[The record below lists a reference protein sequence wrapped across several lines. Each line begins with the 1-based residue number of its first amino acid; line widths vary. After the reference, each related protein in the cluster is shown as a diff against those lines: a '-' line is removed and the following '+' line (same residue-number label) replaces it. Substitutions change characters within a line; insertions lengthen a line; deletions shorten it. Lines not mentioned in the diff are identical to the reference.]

1 MSLLQLSGSDIGGEQ
16 EQGYLLQ
23 LTAEEDKSVTACC
36 IAGCWLTCWLCL
48 EHKWPSSELVGG
60 CRRSSQLWYK
70 ATDAQHSPA
79 AAAAVDAADAQAAAA
94 AAHADAAAAHAEA
107 AADAETAAAEAAA
120 EADAA
125 ASCCQNSDQNWL
137 FSCISGCSASFVGVS
152 TFKQQAQ
159 HLHTHLLLSVGAELP
174 ASKGPDRVICRDHLT
189 PILFMVSAW
198 CLHSGSAD
206 SPTGSHSPCQSRS
219 A

>member
-125 ASCCQNSDQNWL
+125 ASFLHLRLLSLLCR
-137 FSCISGCSASFVGVS
+137 VS
-152 TFKQQAQ
+152 TFEQQAQ

-174 ASKGPDRVICRDHLT
+174 ASKSPDRIIFRDHLT
-189 PILFMVSAW
+189 PILCMVSAW
-198 CLHSGSAD
+198 SL
-206 SPTGSHSPCQSRS
+206 PLRLI
-219 A
+219 